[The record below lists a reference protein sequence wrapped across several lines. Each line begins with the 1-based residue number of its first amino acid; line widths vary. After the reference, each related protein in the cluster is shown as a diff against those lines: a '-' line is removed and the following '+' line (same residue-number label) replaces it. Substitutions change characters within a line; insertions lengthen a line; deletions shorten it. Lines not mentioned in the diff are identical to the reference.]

1 MAWDLQQHIILVT
14 GASDGLGKAL
24 AIALGQ
30 EGASVVALARS
41 EEGLVDTQKAVEG
54 AGGRCLCLPFDL
66 TDFDDY
72 DALFL
77 ALKDQIP
84 HLDGLVHC
92 AAAIDRCTPLQYVKT
107 EVMRGM
113 IDLHLIA
120 PTLLTKS
127 MYPLLKRA
135 KAASTVFVGCSM
147 GSSDQPNWHGYGLA
161 KRALPY
167 AASMWQI
174 EQDGTPMRFNTL
186 DPGRMRTTTF
196 RRAYPGLMIN
206 TIPSAEDAVPAL
218 LALLSDHTKTVRGKA
233 LIAEDLTAYI
243 KENTNG

>member
-1 MAWDLQQHIILVT
+1 MAWDLQQRIILVT
-14 GASDGLGKAL
+14 GACDGLGKAL
-24 AIALGQ
+24 AIALGK
-30 EGASVVALARS
+30 ERASVIALARS
-41 EEGLVDTQKAVEG
+41 EEGLAETQKSVEG

-66 TDFDDY
+66 SKFDDY
-72 DALFL
+72 DNLFL

-135 KAASTVFVGCSM
+135 TAASTLFVGCSM
-147 GSSDQPNWHGYGLA
+147 GSTDQPNWHGYGLA

-167 AASMWQI
+167 AASMWQL
-174 EQDGTPMRFNTL
+174 EQEGRAMRFNTL
-186 DPGRMRTTTF
+186 DPGRMRTTIF
-196 RRAYPGLMIN
+196 RRAYPGIMAN
-206 TIPSAEDAVPAL
+206 TIPPAEEAVPAL
-218 LALLSDHTKTVRGKA
+218 LALLSDDTKEIKGET
-233 LIAEDLTAYI
+233 LTIEDLRSYI
-243 KENTNG
+243 EAHAK